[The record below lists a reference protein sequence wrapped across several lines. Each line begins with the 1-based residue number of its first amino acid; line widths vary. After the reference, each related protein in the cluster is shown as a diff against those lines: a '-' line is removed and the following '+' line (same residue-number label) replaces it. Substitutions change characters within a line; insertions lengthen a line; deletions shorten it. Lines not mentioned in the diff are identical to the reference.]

1 MSEPNPSI
9 MVEDSKANRYFF
21 YSKDSS
27 IFYDEVSNSGD
38 NKNTILI
45 TQINDGFAVS
55 IDKDDT
61 IYLTCN
67 SRYKGILLFSYSGDG
82 WKFESVINA
91 HNSTNMHIMDMI
103 VQNGSIH
110 IFVSKKLSVDIHN
123 VYHIQKNIRE
133 NAPYSD
139 YAWNKNSL
147 SEIYSQ
153 NIENSYSLLPLKN
166 GSIHY
171 AGVWCDGTRY
181 YINYYCYDES
191 VKSWIHKNLSI
202 SYKNQISIKLIP
214 HNKKIN
220 LLCFSVENGTGS
232 IHHFWGKGG
241 GGSEIDFKEFGNTR
255 MDTNGTVPLFYADD
269 KGIQAAWVRDYVFH
283 QYTLDDSSGK
293 WKKTLDLPLTA
304 ERRIYV
310 LKIIKNS
317 GLPSITKGYF
327 LLNEKF
333 NILKPAEFFSGSIAA
348 DKPKKAYEN
357 ANESDIKF
365 SLNQILS
372 EIKALSENM
381 RSMDKRINGLERNT
395 SGNNAYDREHIVTY
409 TEKPE
414 IDKITEDSNIK
425 LKKSNFKEKFMNSRT
440 APNFESMLKKNQNI
454 TAFTGK
460 ENKNSVSGEI
470 PQEIKDDNRTDAN
483 KKQAFATPGKTVRQD
498 TESTNANEN
507 ETSDKNTLLKK
518 IGEYFK

>member
-1 MSEPNPSI
+1 
-9 MVEDSKANRYFF
+9 
-21 YSKDSS
+21 
-27 IFYDEVSNSGD
+27 
-38 NKNTILI
+38 
-45 TQINDGFAVS
+45 
-55 IDKDDT
+55 
-61 IYLTCN
+61 
-67 SRYKGILLFSYSGDG
+67 
-82 WKFESVINA
+82 
-91 HNSTNMHIMDMI
+91 
-103 VQNGSIH
+103 
-110 IFVSKKLSVDIHN
+110 
-123 VYHIQKNIRE
+123 
-133 NAPYSD
+133 
-139 YAWNKNSL
+139 
-147 SEIYSQ
+147 
-153 NIENSYSLLPLKN
+153 
-166 GSIHY
+166 
-171 AGVWCDGTRY
+171 
-181 YINYYCYDES
+181 
-191 VKSWIHKNLSI
+191 
-202 SYKNQISIKLIP
+202 
-214 HNKKIN
+214 
-220 LLCFSVENGTGS
+220 
-232 IHHFWGKGG
+232 
-241 GGSEIDFKEFGNTR
+241 

-425 LKKSNFKEKFMNSRT
+425 L
-440 APNFESMLKKNQNI
+440 
-454 TAFTGK
+454 
-460 ENKNSVSGEI
+460 
-470 PQEIKDDNRTDAN
+470 
-483 KKQAFATPGKTVRQD
+483 
-498 TESTNANEN
+498 
-507 ETSDKNTLLKK
+507 
-518 IGEYFK
+518 